1 MSLSLEIQSVTIE
14 YAFNLTEAVRYTELR
29 DDNRRTV
36 FTFHKDS
43 PERYAIK

>member
-14 YAFNLTEAVRYTELR
+14 YAFNLAEVVQYAELR
-29 DDNRRTV
+29 DDNRTV

-43 PERYAIK
+43 LKKYAIK